1 MKKMKLGVLS
11 LLSIAILAIGLN
23 TSIQK
28 ENASEKI
35 QSVVPVQY
43 EHGRGI

>member
-1 MKKMKLGVLS
+1 MKKVKLGVLS
-11 LLSIAILAIGLN
+11 LLSVVILSIGLN

-35 QSVVPVQY
+35 QSVIAVQY